1 MSPFRLPASEDVLIY
16 FNMASSSLT
25 FNCYQNTAKKTA
37 LYGAVGV
44 PASAYLALGLAGETG
59 EIVDKV
65 KKLFRDKAGKLDE
78 ATKQALIKELG
89 DLLWYISEFSRQ
101 LGVSLGEVAY
111 QNLLKIKD
119 RKKRGKLRGQG
130 DDR

>member
-1 MSPFRLPASEDVLIY
+1 MP
-16 FNMASSSLT
+16 SSSLT
-25 FNCYQNTAKKTA
+25 FNSYQNTAKKTA
-37 LYGAVGV
+37 LYSAVDV
-44 PASAYLALGLAGETG
+44 PALVYLALGLAGETG

-101 LGVSLGEVAY
+101 LGVSLGDVAH